1 MPTTLQEPTRVSA
14 AKVAVTL
21 DNFIRAETDMYFG
34 KLVADGGFGRF
45 KHSRNVAEIDKQD
58 VVRMNRDTIYSS
70 GVFDLDASPLSVTLP
85 DPGGRFM
92 SMQVV
97 SEDHFVTEVVYA
109 PGTFRYTAEKVGTR
123 YVGIIIRTLA
133 NPEAPADV
141 KQANALQDAIQ
152 SGQVS
157 AGKWEAPNWDSA
169 SQAIIREAL
178 NVLGSVKGETH
189 GWTFGTRKEVDPVLH
204 LIGTAMGWGGNPASA
219 AVYRS
224 EYPKANDGRTVHK
237 LTVRNVPVDGFWS
250 ISVYNSKGFF
260 EKNERGAYSVNNLTA
275 RPNADG
281 SFTIQFG
288 GCDGRTPNC
297 IPTPPGWNY
306 AVRLYRP
313 RKEILDG
320 TWQFPRAEAFQPE
333 RGSPGGRPVSGGRH
347 I

>member
-1 MPTTLQEPTRVSA
+1 MPTTLQEPTRVSS
-14 AKVAVTL
+14 AKMAVTL
-21 DNFIRAETDMYFG
+21 DNFVRAETDMYFG
-34 KLVADGGFGRF
+34 KMVADGGFGRLR
-45 KHSRNVAEIDKQD
+45 HRRTVADIDKQD

-70 GVFDLDASPLSVTLP
+70 GVFDLDASPLLVTLP

-123 YVGIIIRTLA
+123 YVAIIIRTLA
-133 NPEAPADV
+133 NPENAADL
-141 KQANALQDAIQ
+141 KQANALQDAIEV
-152 SGQVS
+152 GQLS

-169 SQAIIREAL
+169 SQANIREAL
-178 NVLGSVKGETH
+178 SVLGSLKGETH
-189 GWTFGTRKEVDPVLH
+189 GRAFGTRKEVDPVLH

-224 EYPKANDGRTVHK
+224 EYPKANDGGIVHT

-260 EKNERGAYSVNNLTA
+260 EKNDRGAYSVNNLTA
-275 RPNADG
+275 RPDADG

-288 GCDGRTPNC
+288 GCAGRTPNC

-306 AVRLYRP
+306 TVRLYRP
-313 RKEILDG
+313 RREILEG
-320 TWQFPRAEAFQPE
+320 TWEFPRAEALQPTGAP
-333 RGSPGGRPVSGGRH
+333 GSSP

>member
-1 MPTTLQEPTRVSA
+1 MPTTLLEPIRVSS
-14 AKVAVTL
+14 AKVAVSL

-34 KLVADGGFGRF
+34 KIVADGGFGRL
-45 KHSRNVAEIDKQD
+45 KHSRTVADIDKQD

-70 GVFDLDASPLSVTLP
+70 GVFDLDASPLSVALP

-123 YVGIIIRTLA
+123 YVAIIIRTLA
-133 NPEAPADV
+133 NPEDPADL
-141 KQANALQDAIQ
+141 KKANALQDLIEV
-152 SGQVS
+152 GQLI
-157 AGKWEAPNWDSA
+157 AGKWEAPHWDSA
-169 SQAIIREAL
+169 SQARIREAL
-178 NVLGSVKGETH
+178 NVLGSLKGETH
-189 GWTFGTRKEVDPVLH
+189 GRSFGTRKEVDPVLH
-204 LIGTAMGWGGNPASA
+204 LIGTAIGWGGNPASA

-224 EYPKANDGRTVHK
+224 EYPKVNDGKTIHK

-260 EKNERGAYSVNNLTA
+260 EKNDRGVYSVNNLTA
-275 RPNADG
+275 RPDADG

-288 GCDGRTPNC
+288 GGAGRTRNC

-306 AVRLYRP
+306 TVRLYRP
-313 RKEILDG
+313 RREILDG
-320 TWQFPRAEAFQPE
+320 TWQFPRAEAL
-333 RGSPGGRPVSGGRH
+333 
-347 I
+347 